1 MTTEFS
7 EEFEQTVNDISELIM
22 FGDLTGEIDE
32 TVLIL
37 SDPEEDVPTL
47 ICLTHE
53 QANAIA
59 DMVSALQEEL
69 RDTGIIAWGPAP
81 DMEK

>member
-1 MTTEFS
+1 MTIEFS
-7 EEFEQTVNDISELIM
+7 EEFEQTVNDISELIE

-32 TVLIL
+32 RVLVL
-37 SDPEEDVPTL
+37 SDPEKDGLTL

-59 DMVSALQEEL
+59 DMVAALREEL
-69 RDTGIIAWGPAP
+69 RDTGIIAWGPP
-81 DMEK
+81 PEVE